1 MIPRTWQKRHPQSAP
16 GAPIF
21 LNGRVVGHV
30 RDGVFEKTLAR
41 SRHFLRRPPAI
52 AFDRSTLQDARRAGA
67 TRVRI
72 YEREQ
77 GDVYEADLDEV
88 ELHGFPVQR
97 GFGDQVALHLSRWT
111 VNGQPPR
118 TARTNAERKAL
129 QLGLFG
135 EEEVGR

>member
-1 MIPRTWQKRHPQSAP
+1 MAILPHDARITIYLH
-16 GAPIF
+16 
-21 LNGRVVGHV
+21 GRVIGHV

-52 AFDRSTLQDARRAGA
+52 AFDRATLRDARQAGA

-72 YEREQ
+72 MEREQ

-88 ELHGFPVQR
+88 ERYGFPVQR
-97 GFGDQVALHLSRWT
+97 GHGDQVALHLSRWT

-118 TARTNAERKAL
+118 TARTAAETKAL
-129 QLGLFG
+129 QPGLFDQG
-135 EEEVGR
+135 EVGR

>member
-1 MIPRTWQKRHPQSAP
+1 MDHFTTKTPRIPIYLH
-16 GAPIF
+16 
-21 LNGRVVGHV
+21 GRVVGHV

-52 AFDRSTLQDARRAGA
+52 AFDCTTLRDARQAGA
-67 TRVRI
+67 MRIRI
-72 YEREQ
+72 YERER

-88 ELHGFPVQR
+88 ERFGFRVRR
-97 GFGDQVALHLSRWT
+97 GFGDQIALHLSRWT

-118 TARTNAERKAL
+118 TARTNAETRAL

-135 EEEVGR
+135 EEVGR